1 MPPLQVVLAAPEI
14 ATPAGNVSVSAAL
27 RFAAVAFEL
36 LKVIVS
42 VELPPAVI
50 VAGLK
55 VLPTVGGT
63 GGTEHVEMA
72 ITFESI
78 VTAPFCARAL
88 PESVASVVSVTLAS
102 AKIFPTNVVV
112 VPIVAELPTC
122 QKTLH
127 C

>member
-1 MPPLQVVLAAPEI
+1 
-14 ATPAGNVSVSAAL
+14 
-27 RFAAVAFEL
+27 L

-78 VTAPFCARAL
+78 VTAP
-88 PESVASVVSVTLAS
+88 V
-102 AKIFPTNVVV
+102 
-112 VPIVAELPTC
+112 
-122 QKTLH
+122 
-127 C
+127 